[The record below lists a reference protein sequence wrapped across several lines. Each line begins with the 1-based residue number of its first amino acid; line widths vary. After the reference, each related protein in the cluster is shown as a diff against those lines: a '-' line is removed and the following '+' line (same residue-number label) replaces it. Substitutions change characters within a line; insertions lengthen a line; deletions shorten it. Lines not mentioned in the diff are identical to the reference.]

1 MRTIETK
8 VFTFDELSEDA
19 KQKAI
24 ERLRDINVSHNWW
37 EITYDDAKTI
47 GLKITGFNLDRNRH
61 ATGELIL
68 SACEVAQNIF
78 NEHGETCE
86 TFKTATNFM
95 EVWQPIF
102 DEYMNEESEKFES
115 AELEDELTEL
125 EGEFCQSLLEDYSI
139 MLQNE
144 CEFLQEDEAIIE
156 TIEANDYE
164 FTEDGKLI

>member
-1 MRTIETK
+1 MRIIETK
-8 VFTFDELSEDA
+8 VYTFNELSEDA

-24 ERLRDINVSHNWW
+24 ERLNDINVSHNWW
-37 EITYDDAKTI
+37 EMTYDDAKTI
-47 GLKITGFNLDRNRH
+47 GLKITGFDLDRNRH

-68 SACEVAQNIF
+68 SACKVAQNIF

-95 EVWQPIF
+95 EAWQPVF

-115 AELEDELTEL
+115 RDSEQELQELEDKFLKD
-125 EGEFCQSLLEDYSI
+125 LLEDYSI

-144 CEFLQEDEAIIE
+144 CEFLQEDDQIKD
-156 TIEANDYE
+156 TIEANEYE